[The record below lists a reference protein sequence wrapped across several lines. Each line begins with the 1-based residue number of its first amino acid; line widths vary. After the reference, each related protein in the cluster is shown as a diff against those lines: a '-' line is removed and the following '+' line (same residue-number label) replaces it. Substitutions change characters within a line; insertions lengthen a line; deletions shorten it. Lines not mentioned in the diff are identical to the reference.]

1 MKKKEDINIGKRIK
15 DIRSKLGLNQK
26 EFSDKIGSRV
36 SALSNW
42 ENGRNKPNDIMQQR
56 IAKLAGITVE
66 ELTNQNKIFNGKEQ
80 LITDLNKEMLSIDKE
95 ENKLIREMKELED
108 RNDPDPQIYAYL
120 SSQISQLGNYQ
131 QLLYLAIEFIQNDP
145 PLNFYIH
152 NKLVYFLKPINEL
165 NEDDYL
171 KGNNYDNLLVL
182 DTNFQEIENMAITD
196 PSEVIAKF
204 KQYSNGDYYFK
215 LSYNAW
221 FKYTFSKQDLMN
233 NVDPIDLV

>member
-1 MKKKEDINIGKRIK
+1 METKTKNMAERVKM
-15 DIRSKLGLNQK
+15 IRLSLGLTQT
-26 EFSDKIGSRV
+26 EFAEKIGATLPAV
-36 SALSNW
+36 SNW
-42 ENGRNKPNDIMQQR
+42 ENGRNQPNKQR
-56 IAKLAGITVE
+56 LKQIAKLAGITVE

-95 ENKLIREMKELED
+95 ENKLIREMKELKD

-182 DTNFQEIENMAITD
+182 DTNFQEIEKMAITD

-215 LSYNAW
+215 FSYNAW